1 MRCWA
6 MPFKAVILILGLV
19 TLVLLSGCDSVQSPQ
34 KDAFFYNDGIM
45 GTTFSIKVS
54 KLPSNLQESELKQQI
69 MALLTD
75 LDAQMST
82 YKPDSE
88 LNQFNHSSKTDWVNV
103 SPSLYRVI
111 KEAYRI
117 YNLSSGAFDI
127 TVGPLVNLWG
137 FGPDLATLKAPKD
150 QTIADIKNKIGSSH
164 LHFDDDLFKIKKDNT
179 ELFLDLSAIAKG
191 YAVDQVASL
200 LESLNIHDYMVEIG
214 GELRLKGLNS
224 HQQKWRIAVER
235 PAANE
240 RSIQKVLA
248 ITNTAVATSGDYRNF
263 FEVDGVRFSHTIDPR
278 TGKPIV
284 HHLASVTVLH
294 PASMTADALATA
306 FMVLG
311 AEQGLQLAEAQ
322 NIPALFIVKTPEG
335 FKEIPSTL
343 FQREIE
349 KL

>member
-1 MRCWA
+1 MRGLTNLIKNTVW
-6 MPFKAVILILGLV
+6 ILCFGFM
-19 TLVLLSGCDSVQSPQ
+19 VLLAGCDSIQSSRSYPFLYA
-34 KDAFFYNDGIM
+34 DAIM

-54 KLPSNLQESELKQQI
+54 KMPAELKEPELKQQI
-69 MALLTD
+69 MALLTG

-88 LNQFNHSSKTDWVNV
+88 LNALSQNPHTDWISV
-103 SPSLYRVI
+103 SPSLYTVI

-117 YNLSSGAFDI
+117 YELSSGAFDI

-137 FGPDLATLKAPKD
+137 FGPDWATLKAPED
-150 QTIADIKNKIGSSH
+150 ETIATIKNQMGSAH
-164 LHFDDDLFKIKKDNT
+164 LHFDDNLFKIKKDKV
-179 ELFLDLSAIAKG
+179 ELSLDLSAIAKG
-191 YAVDQVASL
+191 YAVDRVASL
-200 LESLNIHDYMVEIG
+200 LESLGIQDYMVEIG
-214 GELRLKGLNS
+214 GELRLKGLNLN
-224 HQQKWRIAVER
+224 QQKWRIAVER

-248 ITNTAVATSGDYRNF
+248 ITDTAIATSGDYRNF

-278 TGKPIV
+278 TGKPIR
-284 HHLASVTVLH
+284 HNLASVTVLH

-306 FMVLG
+306 FMVKT
-311 AEQGLQLAEAQ
+311 EA
-322 NIPALFIVKTPEG
+322 G